1 MSLNTPT
8 TQQIADNIVSQMSAS
23 LGQSIPL
30 LPKSFIRV
38 LAKVLA
44 GVFIILYKYGGFV
57 AQQQFVRTASASPTE
72 FNGVTA
78 TPLVEWGRQI
88 GVGDPIAATRAELLV
103 NITVTN
109 QTGTL
114 PSGSQLI
121 NSATG
126 VTYITIGAVAL
137 NAPVVQ
143 ATIRA
148 VADQAGGDGSG
159 EQGNMAAGQTLSFAN
174 PLANV
179 SRTVVVDS
187 QTVTGADAET
197 TASYRQRVLDR
208 FQQRPQGGAYADYRA
223 WATEVAGIANAYP
236 YTSVLPGQVD
246 VYVES
251 ATEID
256 GIPTPAQLSAVA
268 DSIEFDDGGL
278 ASRRPANAFVNVL
291 PITRSGFDV
300 VVQGLA
306 VANQAAVE
314 ASITTAVEEYF
325 LSREPFIDGLSVL
338 PRRDRITPSAVG
350 GVVDD
355 IVNAAGGFFTGVI
368 VSKDSIQITE
378 VYALNDGEKAKAI
391 SVSFT

>member
-8 TQQIADNIVSQMSAS
+8 TQQISDNIVAQMATQ

-44 GVFIILYKYGGFV
+44 GVFVLLYKYGGFV
-57 AQQQFVRTASASPTE
+57 ALQQFVRTASASATT
-72 FNGVTA
+72 FNGVEV

-88 GVGDPIAATRAELLV
+88 GVGDPIAATRAELTV
-103 NITVTN
+103 TITVTN

-126 VTYITIGAVAL
+126 VTYITIGAVPL
-137 NAPVVQ
+137 DAPTKS

-159 EQGNMAAGQTLSFAN
+159 EQGNMDPGETLTFAN

-179 SRTVVVDS
+179 NRTVTVTAQV
-187 QTVTGADAET
+187 VTGADAEST
-197 TASYRQRVLDR
+197 EAYRQRVLDR
-208 FQQRPQGGAYADYRA
+208 FQQRPQGGAYADYRQ
-223 WATEVAGIANAYP
+223 WATSVAGIANAYP
-236 YTSVLPGQVD
+236 YTSALPGQVD
-246 VYVES
+246 VYIES
-251 ATEID
+251 ATEPD
-256 GIPTPAQLSAVA
+256 GIPTPAQLTAVA
-268 DSIEFDDGGL
+268 DAIELNDAGL

-291 PITRSGFDV
+291 PIIRSEFDV
-300 VVQGLA
+300 VVQGL
-306 VANQAAVE
+306 VVTDQAAVE
-314 ASITTAVEEYF
+314 AQIEQAVEEYF

-338 PRRDRITPSAVG
+338 PRKDRITRSGVG

-355 IVNAAGGFFTGVI
+355 IVNSAGGVFVDVI
-368 VSKDSIQITE
+368 VSKSSIAFDL
-378 VYALNDGEKAKAI
+378 YALNEGEKAKAA
-391 SVSFT
+391 SVTFT